1 MASIQQLPSGLW
13 RARVRRLGQGT
24 QSKSFALK
32 LDAEAWARKLESEQ
46 ERGVWRDSS
55 AAERTTLRE
64 VLDRYER
71 EVTPRKRAQDS
82 ERSNLRML
90 RAERIASQALAR
102 IGSQDVAA
110 LRDAWQKAGL
120 KPASIKRRMVTLAHV
135 FAVAAREWGMPSL
148 VNPVRSVKLEPENNA
163 RERRVSD
170 AEIEAIC
177 AATQS
182 AELPRIVHLLVE
194 TACRRSELVRNT
206 WTNVDLTKRTLFIP
220 KELAKN
226 KQARFV
232 PLSSRAAEILQALP
246 RRADGRLFGMACDSI
261 TQAFERAARRA
272 GLANVT
278 LHDLRHEATSSL
290 ADKLQAHEL
299 AKVTGHQD
307 MKMVLRYYH
316 PRAEDL
322 AKKLDR
328 LQPLT
333 PSSTSDLGG
342 RFHRTGADGPACEVL
357 KIEAAATP
365 GDLRMRIRILATGEE
380 VDYLASPIKAEP

>member
-1 MASIQQLPSGLW
+1 MRFAGYFPGSVSTVCPIMASISQLPSGLW

-55 AAERTTLRE
+55 EAERTTLRE
-64 VLDRYER
+64 AMDRYER

-90 RAERIASQALAR
+90 RAERIAGQALAR

-110 LRDAWQKAGL
+110 LRDAWQRAGL
-120 KPASIKRRMVTLAHV
+120 KPASIRRRMVTLAHV
-135 FAVAAREWGMPSL
+135 FAVAAREWGML
-148 VNPVRSVKLEPENNA
+148 GLANPVRDVKLEPEDSG
-163 RERRVSD
+163 RERRVSQD
-170 AEIEAIC
+170 EIEAVC
-177 AATQS
+177 AATES
-182 AELPRIVHLLVE
+182 VELPSIVRLLVE
-194 TACRRSELVRNT
+194 TACRRSELVRNM
-206 WTNVDLTKRTLFIP
+206 WTNVNLARRTLYIP

-232 PLSSRAAEILQALP
+232 PLSSRAAEILQSVP
-246 RRADGRLFGMACDSI
+246 RRIDGRLFGMTRDSV
-261 TQAFERAARRA
+261 TQAFERATARA
-272 GLANVT
+272 GIEDLRI
-278 LHDLRHEATSSL
+278 HDLRHEATSRL

-322 AKKLDR
+322 AKKL
-328 LQPLT
+328 
-333 PSSTSDLGG
+333 G
-342 RFHRTGADGPACEVL
+342 
-357 KIEAAATP
+357 
-365 GDLRMRIRILATGEE
+365 
-380 VDYLASPIKAEP
+380 